1 MKKLM
6 LLGGAQYLLP
16 VIREAK
22 ALGIYTISCDYLPDN
37 IAHKYSDEYC
47 NVSIIDKEAV
57 LEAAKRLEI
66 DGIMSFACDPGVATA
81 AYVAEKLGLSFA
93 GGYESVSILQD
104 KGRFRAFLRDNGFN
118 VPWAK
123 SYSAAAEAM
132 SEAVNYPWPMI
143 VKPVDSAG
151 SKGVSRVDS
160 VDELPAAIDFALEFS
175 HCGQFIVEQFIQ
187 QLGSSSDS
195 DCFSVDGELKFCSFD
210 EQLFDRSAENPYTP
224 AAYVWPSTMPA
235 EIQAELRSELQ
246 RLMTLLGLKTSVYN
260 IETRQ
265 GTDGKAYI
273 MEVSPRGGGNRLSE
287 VLEMAT
293 GTKLIQ
299 NAVRA
304 AVGMDVDEM
313 SDPVYRGHW
322 AEIILHSDADGKF
335 KELWIAPEL
344 EASVAQRDLWVSEG
358 DQVERFSGANKA
370 IGTLVMN
377 FADRETTERCM
388 ADQDWYKVIVE

>member
-16 VIREAK
+16 VIKEAK
-22 ALGIYTISCDYLPDN
+22 ELGIYTISCDYLPDN

-57 LEAAKRLEI
+57 LQAAQRLEI

-81 AYVAEKLGLSFA
+81 AYVAEKMGLNFA

-123 SYSAAAEAM
+123 SYSQAAEAM
-132 SEAVNYPWPMI
+132 ADAGNYPWPMI

-151 SKGVSRVDS
+151 SKGVKRVDS
-160 VDELPAAIDFALEFS
+160 IDDLPEAIDFALEFS

-210 EQLFDRSAENPYTP
+210 EQLFDREAENPYTP
-224 AAYVWPSTMPA
+224 AAYVWPSSMPDD
-235 EIQAELRSELQ
+235 IQAELRKELQ
-246 RLMTLLGLKTSVYN
+246 RLMTLLKLKTSVYN

-265 GTDGKAYI
+265 GTDGKPYI

-293 GTKLIQ
+293 GTKLIS

-304 AVGMDVDEM
+304 AVGMEVDEM
-313 SDPVYRGHW
+313 ADPVYKGHW
-322 AEIILHSDADGKF
+322 AEIILHSDKDGKF
-335 KELWIAPEL
+335 KQLWIAPEL
-344 EASVAQRDLWVSEG
+344 ESSVAQIDLWVKAG
-358 DQVERFSGANKA
+358 DEVERFSGANKA

-388 ADQDWYKVIVE
+388 SSHDWYKVVVE

>member
-16 VIREAK
+16 VIEEAK
-22 ALGIYTISCDYLPDN
+22 KLGIYTISCDYLPDN
-37 IAHKYSDEYC
+37 IAHKYSGEYC
-47 NVSIIDKEAV
+47 NVSIIDKDAV
-57 LEAAKRLEI
+57 LEAANRLEI

-81 AYVAEKLGLSFA
+81 AYVAEKMGLSFA
-93 GGYESVSILQD
+93 GSYESVSILQD

-123 SYSAAAEAM
+123 SYAEAG
-132 SEAVNYPWPMI
+132 EAMRDAENYPWPMI

-160 VDELPAAIDFALEFS
+160 LEELPAAIDFALGFS

-195 DCFSVDGELKFCSFD
+195 DCFSVNGELKFCSFD
-210 EQLFDRSAENPYTP
+210 EQLFDRAAENPYTP
-224 AAYVWPSTMPA
+224 AAYVWPSTMPQ
-235 EIQAELRSELQ
+235 EIQAELRAELQ
-246 RLMTLLGLKTSVYN
+246 RLMSLLGLKTSLYN

-287 VLEMAT
+287 VLEMAS

-313 SDPVYRGHW
+313 SDPVYNGHW
-322 AEIILHSDADGKF
+322 AEIILHSDSDGKF
-335 KELWIAPEL
+335 KELWIDPAL
-344 EASVAQRDLWVSEG
+344 ESAVAQRDLWVKAG
-358 DQVERFSGANKA
+358 DRVERFSGANKA

-377 FADRETTERCM
+377 FADRATTERCM
-388 ADQDWYKVIVE
+388 ANQDWYKVIVE